1 MRMPNQITLRDA
13 RRLALQELGTAK
25 GLMRTPGADVGF
37 FEMHLGNLKVRICPD
52 MDGMSGCVKMRISDG
67 REEIVR
73 LFIPETLEEDKDA
86 EKCRKERLLEA
97 ALESWVED
105 AGPKKCCEKIN
116 QVWNDLEYQQ
126 VRLNEKGSEKA
137 GDELD
142 ARR

>member
-1 MRMPNQITLRDA
+1 MRVPDQLTLRDA

-37 FEMHLGNLKVRICPD
+37 FEMHPGKLEVHICPD

-86 EKCRKERLLEA
+86 EKCRKERLLEV
-97 ALESWVED
+97 ALESWVGD
-105 AGPKKCCEKIN
+105 VGPEKCCEKIK
-116 QVWNDLEYQQ
+116 QVWNDLEYPQ
-126 VRLNEKGSEKA
+126 VSLNE
-137 GDELD
+137 DN
-142 ARR
+142 